1 MNRNNLNDI
10 KEIDFIMADIF
21 PYTLI
26 TEMKSGEFL
35 PTHHRDA
42 DDLIEE
48 IKLSAYAC
56 VGYRAYHIDISNNRI
71 IDVRVELY
79 EPKKEAV

>member
-10 KEIDFIMADIF
+10 REIDFIMADIF

-42 DDLIEE
+42 DDLIGE
-48 IKLSAYAC
+48 IKSSANAC
-56 VGYRAYHIDISNNRI
+56 VDYRAYHISNNRI
-71 IDVRVELY
+71 IEVRVELY
-79 EPKKEAV
+79 EPQKEAV